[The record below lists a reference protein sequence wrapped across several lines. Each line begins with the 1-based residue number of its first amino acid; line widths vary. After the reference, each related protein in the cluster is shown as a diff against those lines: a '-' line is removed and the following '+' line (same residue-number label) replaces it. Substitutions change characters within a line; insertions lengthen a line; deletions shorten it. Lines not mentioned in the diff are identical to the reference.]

1 MTGKPIEVDQESL
14 RELLTTIHSEAY
26 YQAQD
31 AIDLKDGAELV
42 RTAKRYQKLLLRELE
57 RHDLTLAKQ

>member
-26 YQAQD
+26 YIAQD
-31 AIDLKDGAELV
+31 AIKLKDGDELV
-42 RTAKRYQKLLLRELE
+42 RIAKKYQKMLLRDLE
-57 RHDLTLAKQ
+57 RYGLTLEKQ